1 MFCDFE
7 HQMNNNNNQHF
18 NPISKN
24 FLPFKSSSKSLSL
37 ELPGALP
44 GSIPAEEK
52 VNASI
57 KLWDHTSVIGFRKI

>member
-7 HQMNNNNNQHF
+7 HQMNNDINQHF
-18 NPISKN
+18 NRISKN
-24 FLPFKSSSKSLSL
+24 SLPFKSSSK
-37 ELPGALP
+37 ALP